1 MLLFNQLNNTTMK
14 QSNWTKHTRKN
25 GMTSREKILLTAL
38 QDIAA
43 MVVSPNDT
51 RADILNRALK
61 AIGKDK

>member
-1 MLLFNQLNNTTMK
+1 MK
-14 QSNWTKHTRKN
+14 PTQTNWTKHTRKRGVN
-25 GMTSREKILLTAL
+25 SREKQLLTAL

-61 AIGKDK
+61 AIGKE